1 VLGLFDVFPLAEV
14 WLAAVTTTVS
24 PAWVM
29 MEGDPADVVVPVLDV
44 AACPRMDTV
53 GVVPVR

>member
-1 VLGLFDVFPLAEV
+1 VLGLLGTFSLAEV
-14 WLAAVTTTVS
+14 WLAAVTTTVC

-29 MEGDPADVVVPVLDV
+29 MEGDPADVAVPVLDV